1 LPKRLAESLAVFSAI
16 LFLSVLVF
24 GLFLGV
30 FTLMFPLMF
39 LVAKLKKK
47 AEYYENLR
55 ETAVIA
61 QYQPPHNL
69 SPAEVGYLYD
79 MQCGKNEIVAT
90 LFSLEQRKI
99 ITINSDNSVQ
109 IIDKNIYDGL
119 PEYEKIA
126 IRFAG
131 TDSELKDEPTKFPI
145 TIISANNTEKT
156 ITINLPTK
164 NSLNAFTNAV
174 RQTLKN
180 KNIPTRSF
188 WVTVWIRAL
197 IIALIISL
205 LPLLSAGISGNM
217 NGEYYGSWSL
227 GSFVFAGFLT
237 LFFGIILFPVYLAIG
252 LSVVLVWS
260 KLAGRYWLANKQT
273 RKIWPEI
280 EGFKKYIELVDIDN
294 IQFESVDKEN
304 YRFRDTLPYAIVFGL
319 DTKWQQIIS
328 KRRNTLTP

>member
-1 LPKRLAESLAVFSAI
+1 
-16 LFLSVLVF
+16 
-24 GLFLGV
+24 
-30 FTLMFPLMF
+30 
-39 LVAKLKKK
+39 
-47 AEYYENLR
+47 
-55 ETAVIA
+55 
-61 QYQPPHNL
+61 
-69 SPAEVGYLYD
+69 

-131 TDSELKDEPTKFPI
+131 TDSELNEPTKFPI